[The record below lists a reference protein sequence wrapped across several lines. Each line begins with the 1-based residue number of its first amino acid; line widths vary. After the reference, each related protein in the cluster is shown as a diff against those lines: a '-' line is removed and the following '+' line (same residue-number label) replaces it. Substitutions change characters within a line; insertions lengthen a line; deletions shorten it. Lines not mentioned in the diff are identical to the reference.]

1 MTYLLAARRTPI
13 GKLLGALTTVP
24 APPAISAGPP
34 SALQSEFADPLCV
47 SPKNLCV
54 PTACRC
60 RFEGILRDAQG
71 VPIPNFPAS
80 QVVLDFTAC
89 ANPSTRP
96 QDRIPAD
103 RDSDANGLVFWE
115 EGLHFGE
122 QRLVAGTR
130 LVEKGRAIGWIAA
143 DGCLVDSGHLLP
155 ALGSEVHAGLPGR
168 RFRLKARRGDGP
180 CLLLVKRLRVA
191 PE

>member
-1 MTYLLAARRTPI
+1 MNNATPRAGALVAKLFEGLLPEGLLALVQGGGDVGAALVAASPDVVIFTGSVSTGRKIAEAAAR
-13 GKLLGALTTVP
+13 
-24 APPAISAGPP
+24 
-34 SALQSEFADPLCV
+34 
-47 SPKNLCV
+47 
-54 PTACRC
+54 
-60 RFEGILRDAQG
+60 
-71 VPIPNFPAS
+71 
-80 QVVLDFTAC
+80 
-89 ANPSTRP
+89 
-96 QDRIPAD
+96 
-103 RDSDANGLVFWE
+103 GLVPVSLELGGKDAAIVLEERGGRLPDRPVQDDDCVVFAE

-180 CLLLVKRLRVA
+180 CLLLVKRLRVLDNVI
-191 PE
+191 